1 MSVCHAKVLDLERF
15 VWQVYSSIIIILS
28 EAFETH
34 SHYFHF
40 HMELIGVSIFI
51 IKSAEVL
58 IVGAF

>member
-1 MSVCHAKVLDLERF
+1 MSVCHAKVLGFGTLCMTSLF
-15 VWQVYSSIIIILS
+15 LHNH